1 MAAPARSVFRVALA
15 AALGLSLVLRPGLAA
30 AQLGPGETLIRDTEI
45 EDILHKDAEPL
56 FQAAGIDPKGV
67 QIILIGSKDFN
78 AFAAPGVM
86 AVYTGLILQTKNP
99 NELQGVMAHEIG
111 HLAGGHSFRSGEMQH
126 AGMVPMI
133 LTMGLGVLA
142 AIAGSGDAA
151 AGLVTSAPYFGALGA
166 IGYSREQ
173 EGRADQAGATIME
186 KAGLSG
192 RGLAEFFDNF
202 RYQEV
207 FAQYRRYKYFIDH
220 PLSSERIEALQGRV
234 VALPHYNQKDSPTAL
249 SEHEIMKAKLDGFIN
264 PQMTMT
270 KYDDKDT
277 SYPARYARAIAYY
290 QMKEPDKALKRV
302 DALLAEQ
309 PNNPYLWELKGQILF
324 EFGRQNEA
332 EGPQRKSVQLK
343 PDAALLH
350 MNLGQTLI
358 ALDDK
363 KKVEEGI
370 VELKKALSEEND
382 NAAAWRMLAEA
393 YDKRGEEGMARLA
406 TAEFQFNVGDLRQAR
421 EFAIRARERLPKDSP
436 EWRRATDIVLVSK
449 PSKDDLK
456 DLAKEGSISGAQ
468 VR

>member
-1 MAAPARSVFRVALA
+1 MAAPARSVFKVALA
-15 AALGLSLVLRPGLAA
+15 AALGLSLALQPGRAA
-30 AQLGPGETLIRDTEI
+30 AQFAAGDTLIRDTEI
-45 EDILHKDAEPL
+45 EDILHKDVAPI
-56 FQAAGIDPKGV
+56 FAAAGMDPKGV
-67 QIILIGSKDFN
+67 KIVLIGSKEVN
-78 AFAAPGVM
+78 AAAAPGLMMVTT
-86 AVYTGLILQTKNP
+86 ALILQSKNP
-99 NELQGVMAHEIG
+99 NELQGVMAHEVG
-111 HLAGGHSFRSGEMQH
+111 HLAGGHSFRSGDMQR

-142 AIAGSGDAA
+142 ALAGSGDAA

-166 IGYSREQ
+166 AGYSREQ
-173 EGRADQAGATIME
+173 EGRADQAGATLME
-186 KAGLSG
+186 KAGLSA
-192 RGLAEFFDNF
+192 RGLEEFLDNN

-207 FAQYRRYKYFIDH
+207 FANYRRYKYFIDH
-220 PLSSERIEALQGRV
+220 PLSSDRVESLQSRV
-234 VALPHYNQKDSPTAL
+234 VSMPHYIQKDSPEAL
-249 SEHEIMKAKLDGFIN
+249 AEHEVMKAKLDGFIN
-264 PQMTMT
+264 PQVSMT
-270 KYDDKDT
+270 KYDEKDT

-324 EFGRQNEA
+324 EFGRQAEA
-332 EGPQRKSVQLK
+332 EAPQRRSVQLK
-343 PDAALLH
+343 GDAPLLH

-370 VELKKALSEEND
+370 VELKKALTEEND
-382 NAAAWRMLAEA
+382 NASAWRMLAEA

-449 PSKDDLK
+449 PSKEDLK